1 VFGLVYGLPLG
12 LRQPPTEAIIPL
24 DPPSLWRRER
34 QFGIVTGIVAGI
46 VLGLVFE
53 FVNVLINV
61 FSTVIR
67 FGPVSD
73 GPNFG
78 GLVVG
83 LVTGLG
89 SGLMSS
95 TTWAT
100 ALASAQLRR
109 RGETPTRLL
118 RFLDDAHKRQVLRTV
133 GPTYQFRHARLQ
145 DRLDKTR
152 EPAPREASGTP
163 A

>member
-1 VFGLVYGLPLG
+1 MAGL
-12 LRQPPTEAIIPL
+12 
-24 DPPSLWRRER
+24 
-34 QFGIVTGIVAGI
+34 

-53 FVNVLINV
+53 FGERLINV
-61 FSTVIR
+61 FSHVIG
-67 FGPVSD
+67 FEPVGD
-73 GPNFG
+73 GSNLG

-100 ALASAQLRR
+100 MLASAQLRR
-109 RGETPTRLL
+109 RGETPARLL
-118 RFLDDAHKRQVLRTV
+118 RFLDDAHERQVLRTV

-145 DRLDKTR
+145 DRLVGERDKLG
-152 EPAPREASGTP
+152 EASYERG
-163 A
+163 